1 MTVTAPRLMPSPDDG
16 WIPVAEAALKLG
28 ITARACLYRCK
39 EWEAD
44 RLARKVG
51 GQWQVHVAADRA
63 LRADIDVI
71 TRDLQQIGE
80 LRRDRVPPRYIA
92 IAEKRRDIVVGLAA
106 FRMKHRGK
114 GNRDVVSLYVGQ
126 CHADGLVGGGSPVKT
141 MSISTLYGWIAKY
154 EQPDPHG
161 GLAALVPEY
170 NREAGDRPLTI
181 GPEAWGMFLKL
192 KHSAGDPSI
201 KDCWR
206 LVDALVRTEHRGDAA
221 WAWPKYSAVRVHYK
235 NNVHPAAAAITSQG
249 PYRTEADFL
258 PKIARS
264 IEHWPA
270 GGNLCGDERLFD
282 FMARRP
288 GARGWDRCRV
298 KVTAWMDVRTRM
310 IAGWVISPE
319 ANSDTIL
326 SSFRMACEA
335 MGTLPEDVTVDNG
348 RDYRAVAGKVRR
360 DRKWDEFD
368 SKRVLGAFE
377 RLKIET
383 HFALKKQPW
392 GKSIESRFN
401 TVKDRFDRFFPSFWG
416 GKHDER
422 PWDAEKWTNE
432 FIERLPTVEEVR
444 DQFEAFLA
452 AMHEE
457 VVEGDGMFGLCPR
470 QAMGAYFSKS
480 PRPLPAD
487 VLELACSRMFGPVKV
502 GRDGVRH
509 KNIRYG
515 KHDMEVWRLMGK
527 EVYYL
532 ADPVNAQRIMLCD
545 DEGIPICAAFAD
557 NNLGMTTSEVRAAEN
572 MKKRAKRNIKKFHET
587 RDDAIASNPRLIAKL
602 RHQAAKLNQLPDD
615 QVPTPAKGGLRL
627 VGSDSQL
634 AAGVEKVKRAA
645 GAETIKRLA
654 DANAAAQALNEF
666 PSIDLRDLPTEPDD
680 ARDEAPV
687 RVDFRR
693 FNQEAPF

>member
-1 MTVTAPRLMPSPDDG
+1 MALAAPHLSPAPDDG

-71 TRDLQQIGE
+71 TRDLRQIGE

-92 IAEKRRDIVVGLAA
+92 IAEKRRDIVTGLAA
-106 FRMKHRGK
+106 FRMKYRNK
-114 GNRDVVSLYVGQ
+114 GNRDVVSLYVGE
-126 CHADGLVGGGSPVKT
+126 CHADGLVGGGSPVKK
-141 MSISTLYGWIAKY
+141 MGISTLYDWIAKY

-161 GLAALVPEY
+161 GIAALVPEY

-206 LVDALVRTEHRGDAA
+206 LVDALVRTEHKGDAA
-221 WAWPKYSAVRVHYK
+221 WAWPKCSAVRVHYK
-235 NNVHPAAAAITSQG
+235 NNVHPAAAAITKEG
-249 PYRTEADFL
+249 PYRTEAAFM

-264 IEHWPA
+264 LEHIAA
-270 GGNLCGDERLFD
+270 GSHLCGDERIFD
-282 FMARRP
+282 FMARVP
-288 GARGWDRCRV
+288 SARGWERCRV
-298 KVTAWMDVRTRM
+298 KVTAWMCVRSRM
-310 IAGWVISPE
+310 IVGWVISPD

-326 SSFRMACEA
+326 SAFRMACEV
-335 MGTLPEDVTVDNG
+335 MGTLPDDATIDNG
-348 RDYRAVAGKVRR
+348 RDYRAVAGKMRR

-383 HFALKKQPW
+383 HFALKKHPW
-392 GKSIESRFN
+392 SKSIESRFN
-401 TVKDRFDRFFPSFWG
+401 TVKDRFDRYFPGFWG

-422 PWDAEKWTNE
+422 PWDAERWTTE
-432 FIERLPTVEEVR
+432 HIEKLPTVEEVI
-444 DQFEAFLA
+444 DYWQEFVT
-452 AMHEE
+452 AMNEE

-470 QAMGAYFSKS
+470 QAMAAYFSKS

-487 VLELACSRMFGPVKV
+487 VLELACSRMFGPRKV
-502 GRDGVRH
+502 GRDGIRH
-509 KNIRYG
+509 NNIRYG
-515 KHDMEVWRLMGK
+515 KLDEQVWRLMGK

-532 ADPVNAQRIMLCD
+532 ADPVNAQKITLCD
-545 DEGIPICAAFAD
+545 DEGIPICEAYAD
-557 NNLGMTTSEVRAAEN
+557 RNLGITRSEVRAAEN
-572 MKKRAKRNIKKFHET
+572 MRKRAKRQIKKFHEV

-602 RHQAAKLNQLPDD
+602 RHQAAKLNQLPDA

-627 VGSDSQL
+627 VGSDSEL
-634 AAGVEKVKRAA
+634 AAGVEKLKRAA
-645 GAETIKRLA
+645 GAEAVRKLA
-654 DANAAAQALNEF
+654 DANAAAQALNDF
-666 PSIDLRDLPTEPDD
+666 PSSDLRSMPGSEGEAP
-680 ARDEAPV
+680 EAPV
-687 RVDFRR
+687 RRVDFRK